1 MNLCTRINFIDKISL
16 LGCGTWGSAVA
27 QLLAEKG
34 LTVNAWQRDEDKA
47 AKMARTLKHPN
58 LTDLVFNEKIVFT
71 SDLKDTL
78 KNADIIILATPSHS
92 IRELIPGVEFVMKA
106 QSIIVN
112 LAKGIDLDTLMTM
125 SQLIQVE
132 SNIGSDQIVSL
143 YGPSHAEEVVLK
155 LPTTLVAACPKNT
168 TSKTIQELLSTDVLR
183 VYRNKDIL
191 GVEIGGSLKNVMAIA
206 AGICDGIGYGDNSK
220 AAILTRG
227 ITEMSRLGLVM
238 GAKKSTFSGLSGIGD
253 LLVTA
258 LSKHSRNRY
267 VGEEIG
273 RGRSLRE
280 VTDNMDMIAEGVNTC
295 RAIPR
300 IIEKY
305 DIEMPIANSVYGILF
320 ENKIPLEAVKELMTR
335 DLTAEKH

>member
-1 MNLCTRINFIDKISL
+1 MDKISL

-47 AKMARTLKHPN
+47 AKMARTRKHPH

-92 IRELIPGVEFVMKA
+92 IRELISGVEFGMKA

-143 YGPSHAEEVVLK
+143 YGPSHAEEVVRK

-227 ITEMSRLGLVM
+227 ITEMTRLGLVM

-273 RGRSLRE
+273 RGRSLQDI
-280 VTDNMDMIAEGVNTC
+280 TDNMDMIAEGVNTC

-320 ENKIPLEAVKELMTR
+320 ENKNPLEAVKELMTR
-335 DLTAEKH
+335 DLTAEKR

>member
-1 MNLCTRINFIDKISL
+1 MDKISL

-47 AKMARTLKHPN
+47 SKMARTRKHPN

-92 IRELIPGVEFVMKA
+92 IRELIPGVEFGMKA

-143 YGPSHAEEVVLK
+143 YGPSHAEEVVRK

-227 ITEMSRLGLVM
+227 ITEMTRLGLVM

-273 RGRSLRE
+273 RGKSLQDI
-280 VTDNMDMIAEGVNTC
+280 TDNMDMIAEGVNTC

-320 ENKIPLEAVKELMTR
+320 ENKNPLEAVKELMTR
-335 DLTAEKH
+335 DLTAEKR

>member
-1 MNLCTRINFIDKISL
+1 MDKISL

-34 LTVNAWQRDEDKA
+34 FEVTAWQRNEEKA
-47 AKMARTLKHPN
+47 AEMTRTRKHPN
-58 LTDLVFNEKIVFT
+58 LTDLLFNENIVFT
-71 SDLKDTL
+71 SDLNDPL
-78 KNADIIILATPSHS
+78 RSGDIIVLATPSHS
-92 IRELIPGVEFVMKA
+92 IRELIPRVEFGMKA

-112 LAKGIDLDTLMTM
+112 LAKGIDLNSLLTM
-125 SQLIQVE
+125 SQMIQAE
-132 SNIGSDQIVSL
+132 TDIGSDQIVSL
-143 YGPSHAEEVVLK
+143 YGPSHAEEVVRK
-155 LPTTLVAACPKNT
+155 LPTTLVAACPKKT
-168 TSKTIQELLSTDVLR
+168 TSKMIQKLLSSEVLR

-227 ITEMSRLGLVM
+227 IKETTRLGVTM
-238 GAKKSTFSGLSGIGD
+238 GAKKSTFAGLSGIGD

-273 RGRSLRE
+273 RGKSLQE
-280 VTDNMDMIAEGVNTC
+280 ITKGMDMVAEGVNTC
-295 RAIPR
+295 RSIPR

-305 DIEMPIANSVYGILF
+305 DIEMPIAKAVHGILF
-320 ENKIPLEAVKELMTR
+320 EKKDPLQAVNELMTR
-335 DLTAEKH
+335 NLTAEKR

>member
-1 MNLCTRINFIDKISL
+1 MDKISL
-16 LGCGTWGSAVA
+16 LGCGTWGSAVG

-47 AKMARTLKHPN
+47 AKMARTRKPPN
-58 LTDLVFNEKIVFT
+58 LADLVFNEKIVFT

-78 KNADIIILATPSHS
+78 KSADIIILATPSHS
-92 IRELIPGVEFVMKA
+92 ISELIPQVELGMKA

-112 LAKGIDLDTLMTM
+112 LAKGIDLETLMTM

-143 YGPSHAEEVVLK
+143 YGPSHAEEVVRK
-155 LPTTLVAACPKNT
+155 LPTTLVAACPKKT

-227 ITEMSRLGLVM
+227 ITEMTRLGLVM

-267 VGEEIG
+267 LGEDIG
-273 RGRSLRE
+273 RGRSLQDI
-280 VTDNMDMIAEGVNTC
+280 TDNMDMIAEGVNTC

-320 ENKIPLEAVKELMTR
+320 ENKNPLEAVKELMTR
-335 DLTAEKH
+335 DLTAEKR

>member
-1 MNLCTRINFIDKISL
+1 
-16 LGCGTWGSAVA
+16 
-27 QLLAEKG
+27 
-34 LTVNAWQRDEDKA
+34 
-47 AKMARTLKHPN
+47 LK
-58 LTDLVFNEKIVFT
+58 
-71 SDLKDTL
+71 S
-78 KNADIIILATPSHS
+78 ADIIILATPSHS
-92 IRELIPGVEFVMKA
+92 IRELVPRVEFGMKA

-112 LAKGIDLDTLMTM
+112 LAKGIDLNTLMTM

-143 YGPSHAEEVVLK
+143 YGPSHAEEVVRK

-168 TSKTIQELLSTDVLR
+168 TSKTIQELLSTEVLR

-227 ITEMSRLGLVM
+227 ITEMTRLGLVM

-267 VGEEIG
+267 LGEEIG
-273 RGRSLRE
+273 RGRSLQD

-305 DIEMPIANSVYGILF
+305 NIEMPIANSVYGILF
-320 ENKIPLEAVKELMTR
+320 EDKNPLEAVKELMTR
-335 DLTAEKH
+335 NLTAEKR

>member
-1 MNLCTRINFIDKISL
+1 MDKISL

-34 LTVNAWQRDEDKA
+34 LTVIAWQRNKEKA
-47 AKMARTLKHPN
+47 AKMARTRKHPN

-71 SDLKDTL
+71 SDLNDTL
-78 KNADIIILATPSHS
+78 KSADIIILATPSHS
-92 IRELIPGVEFVMKA
+92 IRGLIPRVELGMKA

-112 LAKGIDLDTLMTM
+112 LAKGIDLNTLMTM

-143 YGPSHAEEVVLK
+143 YGPSHAEEVVRK

-168 TSKTIQELLSTDVLR
+168 TSKTIQELLSTEVLR

-227 ITEMSRLGLVM
+227 ITEMTRLGLVM

-267 VGEEIG
+267 LGEEIG
-273 RGRSLRE
+273 RGRSLQD

-305 DIEMPIANSVYGILF
+305 NIEMPIANSVYGILF
-320 ENKIPLEAVKELMTR
+320 EDKNPLEAVKELMTR
-335 DLTAEKH
+335 NLTAEKR

>member
-1 MNLCTRINFIDKISL
+1 MDKISL

-47 AKMARTLKHPN
+47 SKMARTRKHPN

-92 IRELIPGVEFVMKA
+92 IRELIPGVEFGMKA

-112 LAKGIDLDTLMTM
+112 LSKGIDLDTLMTM

-132 SNIGSDQIVSL
+132 SNIGSEQIVSL
-143 YGPSHAEEVVLK
+143 YGPSHAEEVVRK

-227 ITEMSRLGLVM
+227 ITEMTRLGLIM

-273 RGRSLRE
+273 RGRSLQD
-280 VTDNMDMIAEGVNTC
+280 VTDNMNMIAEGGNTC

-305 DIEMPIANSVYGILF
+305 NIEMPIANSVYGILF
-320 ENKIPLEAVKELMTR
+320 ENKNPLEAVKELMTL
-335 DLTAEKH
+335 DLTAEKR

>member
-1 MNLCTRINFIDKISL
+1 MDKISL

-34 LTVNAWQRDEDKA
+34 MTVTAWQRNEVKA
-47 AKMARTLKHPN
+47 VKMARTRKHPN
-58 LTDLVFNEKIVFT
+58 LTDLVFNDKIVFT
-71 SDLKDTL
+71 SDLNDTL
-78 KNADIIILATPSHS
+78 KSADIIILATPSHR
-92 IRELIPGVEFVMKA
+92 IRKLIPRVEFGMKA

-112 LAKGIDLDTLMTM
+112 LAKGIDLNTLMTM
-125 SQLIQVE
+125 SQLIQDE

-143 YGPSHAEEVVLK
+143 YGPSHAEEVVRK

-191 GVEIGGSLKNVMAIA
+191 GVEIGGSLKNVIAIA

-227 ITEMSRLGLVM
+227 ITEMTRLGLVM

-273 RGRSLRE
+273 RGRSLQDI
-280 VTDNMDMIAEGVNTC
+280 TDNMDMIAEGVNTC

-320 ENKIPLEAVKELMTR
+320 ENKNPLEAVKELMTR
-335 DLTAEKH
+335 DLTAEKR

>member
-1 MNLCTRINFIDKISL
+1 
-16 LGCGTWGSAVA
+16 
-27 QLLAEKG
+27 
-34 LTVNAWQRDEDKA
+34 
-47 AKMARTLKHPN
+47 
-58 LTDLVFNEKIVFT
+58 
-71 SDLKDTL
+71 
-78 KNADIIILATPSHS
+78 
-92 IRELIPGVEFVMKA
+92 
-106 QSIIVN
+106 
-112 LAKGIDLDTLMTM
+112 M

-132 SNIGSDQIVSL
+132 SNIGKDQIVSL
-143 YGPSHAEEVVLK
+143 YGPSHAEEVVRK

-227 ITEMSRLGLVM
+227 ITEMTRLGLVM

-320 ENKIPLEAVKELMTR
+320 ENKNPLEAVKELMTR
-335 DLTAEKH
+335 DLTAEKR

>member
-1 MNLCTRINFIDKISL
+1 MDKISL

-27 QLLAEKG
+27 QVLADKG
-34 LTVNAWQRDEDKA
+34 LTVTAWQRNEEKA
-47 AKMARTLKHPN
+47 EKMARTRKHPN
-58 LTDLVFNEKIVFT
+58 LTDLVFNENIVFT
-71 SDLKDTL
+71 SDLNVTL
-78 KNADIIILATPSHS
+78 KSADIIILATPSHS
-92 IRELIPGVEFVMKA
+92 IRELIPRVGFGMKA

-112 LAKGIDLDTLMTM
+112 LAKGIDLNTLMTM

-132 SNIGSDQIVSL
+132 SNIDSDQIVSL
-143 YGPSHAEEVVLK
+143 YGPSHAEEVVRK

-168 TSKTIQELLSTDVLR
+168 TSKTIQELLSTEVLR

-227 ITEMSRLGLVM
+227 ITEMTRLGVVM

-273 RGRSLRE
+273 RGRSLQE

-295 RAIPR
+295 RAIPS

-305 DIEMPIANSVYGILF
+305 NIEMPIANSVYGILF
-320 ENKIPLEAVKELMTR
+320 ENKNPLVAVKELMTR
-335 DLTAEKH
+335 NLTAEKR

>member
-1 MNLCTRINFIDKISL
+1 MDKISL

-47 AKMARTLKHPN
+47 AKMARTRKHPH
-58 LTDLVFNEKIVFT
+58 LTDLVFNDKIVFT

-78 KNADIIILATPSHS
+78 KSADIIILATPSHS
-92 IRELIPGVEFVMKA
+92 IREFIPRVEFGMKA

-125 SQLIQVE
+125 SQLIQME
-132 SNIGSDQIVSL
+132 SNIGRDQIVSL
-143 YGPSHAEEVVLK
+143 YGPSHAEEVVRK

-227 ITEMSRLGLVM
+227 ITEMTRLGLVM

-273 RGRSLRE
+273 RGRSLQDI
-280 VTDNMDMIAEGVNTC
+280 TDNMDMIAEGVNTC

-320 ENKIPLEAVKELMTR
+320 ENKNPLEAVKELMTR
-335 DLTAEKH
+335 DLTAEKR